1 MSADVKQK
9 AQDMDLGVLHLEA
22 GLKFFL
28 DTVGFNFETSK
39 QDTDNFSENEEA
51 TSSSS
56 DKQGKGEVHRKRNL
70 TSISSVAL
78 LLERV
83 SLFLK
88 LFLRRIRLQKE
99 KKNQENYVNERLVE
113 AAVHHAEILKMRL
126 MGLPYAFH
134 AYQQLVPVI
143 GDEILHLLGSG
154 LPWAF
159 HGNQQF
165 CRAIG
170 DEIFRL
176 PWSHRLLHQF
186 VMILEG
192 MSSEIKRASFE
203 ILQEDRDRL
212 ERETVRVCSCL
223 GLQIHFLD
231 RLQDMPEKLR
241 HHRTLCDWIVIFLR
255 NNFTALSDSSEE
267 NSLSKELLHNIG
279 FDPLSSA
286 VDVIVKRAG
295 SDAQHIDSCDWAEIF
310 VQDEFKYNPLLNFD
324 DNQLV
329 RSKFP
334 FQSAKMKEWFEPL
347 FSERKMTEDSHVIVV
362 NLSSWIS
369 ASEIPRGREE
379 QSVDLYHGTDHE
391 SAVDILNGRGIH
403 LPAGR
408 QKRDFSSGKGFYLT
422 KTLDDAFRWAKRKTV
437 KPAILVFRL
446 KHEFWNSENVRRL
459 DLLSHENSQ
468 KWAEIVALFRSGKQ
482 SAETREISRNYDLIE
497 GSVAEVS
504 NANGHLEYK
513 AIPLSY
519 QMCLISRDLAKKFQK
534 SLHSILFYQHN
545 GIQERHQARTSKGS
559 QQVF

>member
-1 MSADVKQK
+1 MELA
-9 AQDMDLGVLHLEA
+9 VLRFEA
-22 GLKFFL
+22 ALKFFL
-28 DTVGFNFETSK
+28 DTVGF
-39 QDTDNFSENEEA
+39 NFSENEEA

-83 SLFLK
+83 SFFLK
-88 LFLRRIRLQKE
+88 LCLRRIRLQKE
-99 KKNQENYVNERLVE
+99 NKNQENYVNERLVE
-113 AAVHHAEILKMRL
+113 EAVHLAEILKIRL
-126 MGLPYAFH
+126 TGLPYAFH
-134 AYQQLVPVI
+134 GNQQLCPEKS
-143 GDEILHLLGSG
+143 DEILHLPGSDLPCACHGNPQFCHVIRDDIFYLGGSGRLIRYFTMILGSV
-154 LPWAF
+154 LP
-159 HGNQQF
+159 Q
-165 CRAIG
+165 
-170 DEIFRL
+170 
-176 PWSHRLLHQF
+176 
-186 VMILEG
+186 
-192 MSSEIKRASFE
+192 IKIAGFE
-203 ILQEDRDRL
+203 MLQEDRDRL

-329 RSKFP
+329 RSEFP
-334 FQSAKMKEWFEPL
+334 FQSAKINEWCEPL
-347 FSERKMTEDSHVIVV
+347 FSERKMTEDSHAIAM
-362 NLSSWIS
+362 NLNDWIF
-369 ASEIPRGREE
+369 ASGIPRRIEE
-379 QSVDLYHGTDHE
+379 QSEDLYHGTDHE
-391 SAVDILNGRGIH
+391 SAIDILNGRGIH

-422 KTLDDAFRWAKRKTV
+422 KKFDHAFKWAKRKTI

-446 KHEFWNSENVRRL
+446 KHSEFWNNEKIRRL
-459 DLLSHENSQ
+459 NLCSHENSQ

-482 SAETREISRNYDLIE
+482 SAETREISRNYDLEI
-497 GSVAEVS
+497 
-504 NANGHLEYK
+504 
-513 AIPLSY
+513 
-519 QMCLISRDLAKKFQK
+519 
-534 SLHSILFYQHN
+534 
-545 GIQERHQARTSKGS
+545 
-559 QQVF
+559 